1 MRLNE
6 ESLNRWLSRV
16 LPRLSAGRRAKL
28 EEYVRYMRT
37 SGFSPWTIK
46 ANVQAVLTLGPDGKP
61 YEELGKED
69 LTAWAESLRGLR
81 PESVCSYKRRL
92 RAFLRWV
99 HGCERG
105 EPSPEFL
112 KVIKVG
118 KGQRELP
125 REILTPEEVQ
135 RLIAACESLRNRA
148 LVHLAYEGGL
158 RAGEALG
165 LRVGDVEFDGLGAVV
180 IVRGKTG
187 ARRVRLIESVPDLQ
201 RWIAVHP
208 QRGNPDALLFPGRG
222 GPLTSARFNDLLK
235 AAARKAGINKR
246 VHPHLL
252 RHTRATHLAKVL
264 TEDQMRVYFGWSRTS
279 HVPARYVHLS
289 GRDTDGA
296 LARLYGIPGEGGLR
310 PCPRCG
316 LLNQPGSL
324 YCSRCSFLLSEV
336 EGVRVEERWMREEE
350 IVARVV
356 RKLMEMAPDLLERV
370 LLESGALEG
379 MASISEG
386 HRGGAGGGTRTRD
399 LRISHHP

>member
-28 EEYVRYMRT
+28 EEYVRYMKT

-208 QRGNPDALLFPGRG
+208 QRGKPGRP
-222 GPLTSARFNDLLK
+222 PL
-235 AAARKAGINKR
+235 
-246 VHPHLL
+246 
-252 RHTRATHLAKVL
+252 
-264 TEDQMRVYFGWSRTS
+264 
-279 HVPARYVHLS
+279 
-289 GRDTDGA
+289 
-296 LARLYGIPGEGGLR
+296 PGEGRAPHLR
-310 PCPRCG
+310 QVQRPP
-316 LLNQPGSL
+316 
-324 YCSRCSFLLSEV
+324 E
-336 EGVRVEERWMREEE
+336 
-350 IVARVV
+350 
-356 RKLMEMAPDLLERV
+356 
-370 LLESGALEG
+370 
-379 MASISEG
+379 
-386 HRGGAGGGTRTRD
+386 GGG
-399 LRISHHP
+399 